1 MRASK
6 HCSKIVFFV
15 FAVIATSILCGY
27 YLFIKSTQD
36 PIHFFTASL
45 YAFYNIAP
53 LAHVLFFVVVTRAM
67 CESYNKWTAEMLRAT
82 ATPPLHSLEVNLLLS
97 TT

>member
-36 PIHFFTASL
+36 PIYFFTASL

>member
-1 MRASK
+1 MRTSK
-6 HCSKIVFFV
+6 HCSKIGFFV

-27 YLFIKSTQD
+27 YFFIKSTQD
-36 PIHFFTASL
+36 PIYFFTASL
-45 YAFYNIAP
+45 YAFANIAP
-53 LAHVLFFVVVTRAM
+53 LSHVLFFVVVTRAM